1 MNQSCTFKAR
11 CSPEILLS
19 FPHLTK
25 FLMKKL
31 ILGLLTFIL
40 MLSGLVNYIVVDG
53 SILASNC
60 SITAYSIPIGTGKV
74 SYTQVGTGP
83 PILLLHGL
91 FASKEQWHSLS
102 CQLSQAGYRAIAP
115 DLPGYGNSKGFTVK
129 HYALE
134 HQAALL
140 HQFMERLGIQSFQI
154 AGSSMGGT
162 IATLYSQLYA
172 QQVQSLALLGSPMG
186 VTGWADSVRKSIV
199 EGINPFIPITKA
211 QFDREIGLLFVNPLS
226 ISDAVKMK
234 QVNDYVTRN
243 RHYQQV
249 WDIVNLYHDAL
260 CQAPRIKVPTLV
272 IWGQEDKIYD
282 IRGVDRLQRCIPGS
296 QIVRLPKAGHLP
308 IVENTQQVASHYLS
322 FLKAVTTRSNS
333 Y

>member
-1 MNQSCTFKAR
+1 
-11 CSPEILLS
+11 
-19 FPHLTK
+19 
-25 FLMKKL
+25 MKKL
-31 ILGLLTFIL
+31 LLLPLVFMLILSCLFGN
-40 MLSGLVNYIVVDG
+40 MVVDG
-53 SILASNC
+53 A
-60 SITAYSIPIGTGKV
+60 TATATCRVATRSIPIGTGTI
-74 SYTQVGTGP
+74 SYSQVGTGQ

-91 FASKEQWHSLS
+91 FASREQWHTMS
-102 CQLSQAGYRAIAP
+102 CQLAKAGYRSIAP
-115 DLPGYGNSKGFTVK
+115 DLPGYGNSNGFTVK
-129 HYALE
+129 DYALE

-162 IATLYSQLYA
+162 IATLYSQLYP
-172 QQVQSLALLGSPMG
+172 QQVRSLALLGSPLG

-211 QFDREIGLLFVNPLS
+211 QFDREISLLFVTPLP
-226 ISDAVKMK
+226 ISDAVKIK
-234 QVNDYVTRN
+234 KVNDYVTRN

-249 WDIVNLYHDAL
+249 WDIVNLYNDTL
-260 CQAPRIKVPTLV
+260 CQAPRIEIPTLV

-308 IVENTQQVASHYLS
+308 IVENTQQIASHYLS
-322 FLKAVTTRSNS
+322 FLKVTTRSNKTLS
-333 Y
+333 